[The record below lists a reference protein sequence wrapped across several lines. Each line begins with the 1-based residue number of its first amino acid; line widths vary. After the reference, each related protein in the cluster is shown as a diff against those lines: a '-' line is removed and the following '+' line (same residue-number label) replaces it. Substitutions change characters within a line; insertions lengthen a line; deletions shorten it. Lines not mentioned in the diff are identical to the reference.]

1 MGSLANWCPSNRKQR
16 THHKDGT
23 FGRYRNL
30 TPNAS
35 ATSGIPPAQWFAATG
50 TPHRYR
56 HCGGQPTSRPSSWRQ
71 KKTNYPWGFLDAAV
85 WWNELGKI
93 SKKCDLQYMYSV
105 SSCCWFKGSCFYYT
119 RWILAC
125 KQQIHPLELLLMDDI
140 HQLLY
145 YIRTSIHIYI
155 SKICMYIYTF
165 MYIYIYTY
173 IYIEIP
179 WNTLFIQ
186 CLLKHPNDFAGWVVH
201 QLRPFPNWHLYSKFQ
216 HCLGICPSCMCDT
229 SNSSCMMLPSRKN
242 TCQKNW
248 GKKSSVSSYGGTV
261 KRQVL

>member
-155 SKICMYIYTF
+155 
-165 MYIYIYTY
+165 
-173 IYIEIP
+173 
-179 WNTLFIQ
+179 
-186 CLLKHPNDFAGWVVH
+186 
-201 QLRPFPNWHLYSKFQ
+201 
-216 HCLGICPSCMCDT
+216 
-229 SNSSCMMLPSRKN
+229 
-242 TCQKNW
+242 
-248 GKKSSVSSYGGTV
+248 
-261 KRQVL
+261 